1 MQLGLDIEDLE
12 NNESDAGL
20 GNGGIR
26 YVYPYVSGGGGGRF
40 TNGRLYHMVKFS
52 CQS

>member
-1 MQLGLDIEDLE
+1 MCVFCVQLGLDIEDLE

-26 YVYPYVSGGGGGRF
+26 YFYPYVSGGGGQI
-40 TNGRLYHMVKFS
+40 Y
-52 CQS
+52 